1 MSSHIPRTRPSLKER
16 RSDTIPSEK
25 RGEAETDRAGEPRS
39 ESARRA
45 RCRGPGSPLR
55 FTGKEGP
62 GLRKRRPAAGGQRAR
77 LGNRVSLPS
86 AASKRRPLSGR
97 GWFRGVSRGVHR
109 RPGRADPLRCL
120 GRPWSAPAMA
130 SRGQRDREMVT
141 RPQGSLGKRL
151 GSSQHLHKGA
161 IRDVIFN
168 REDLLACRNF

>member
-25 RGEAETDRAGEPRS
+25 RGEAGTDRAGEPRS

-45 RCRGPGSPLR
+45 RCRGPGSPLH

-62 GLRKRRPAAGGQRAR
+62 GLRKRRPAAGGQRAH

-97 GWFRGVSRGVHR
+97 GWFRGVSRGV
-109 RPGRADPLRCL
+109 PPPAGAC
-120 GRPWSAPAMA
+120 APP
-130 SRGQRDREMVT
+130 SV
-141 RPQGSLGKRL
+141 LGKALERTCRSL
-151 GSSQHLHKGA
+151 SETKRQRNGDKAPGVSREKAGQQPTSPQRGDSRRHL
-161 IRDVIFN
+161 
-168 REDLLACRNF
+168 

>member
-25 RGEAETDRAGEPRS
+25 RGEAGTDRAGEPQS

-45 RCRGPGSPLR
+45 QCRGPGSPLH

-62 GLRKRRPAAGGQRAR
+62 GLRKRRPAAGGQRAH
-77 LGNRVSLPS
+77 LGNRVLFQAPRPSGVLCLARAGS
-86 AASKRRPLSGR
+86 AASR
-97 GWFRGVSRGVHR
+97 GGSHR
-109 RPGRADPLRCL
+109 RPGRAHPLRCL
-120 GRPWSAPAMA
+120 GRPWSAPAVA
-130 SRGQRDREMVT
+130 SRGQRDREMMT

-151 GSSQHLHKGA
+151 GNSQHLHKGA

-168 REDLLACRNF
+168 REDLSACRNF

>member
-25 RGEAETDRAGEPRS
+25 RGEAGTDRAGEPRS

-45 RCRGPGSPLR
+45 RCRGPGSPLH

-86 AASKRRPLSGR
+86 AASKRPLSGW
-97 GWFRGVSRGVHR
+97 GWFRGVSRGV
-109 RPGRADPLRCL
+109 PPPAGAC
-120 GRPWSAPAMA
+120 APP
-130 SRGQRDREMVT
+130 SV
-141 RPQGSLGKRL
+141 LGKALERTCRGL
-151 GSSQHLHKGA
+151 SGTKRQRNYSSYPW
-161 IRDVIFN
+161 FFC
-168 REDLLACRNF
+168 E